1 MTRTA
6 YFVGPWDLGRDL
18 ACVPARPEDGTV
30 VIVESVG
37 KSRALPFHRQKLV
50 LVRSAL
56 HHFAQS
62 LRDDGFDVEVV
73 RARSYLAGIRKHV
86 ARVDADEVVAL
97 MPREWGI
104 FNAFVTARDA
114 GVDGELGVPLE
125 LLDDGGAGG
134 HFLLPRDGFAEWAGG
149 RKQLRM
155 QHFYAHMRKHT
166 GWLVDDAGKP
176 EGGKWSYDTENRKPP
191 GDARPPSRPRHEP
204 DAITRDIMAEVA
216 GWHGYWGD
224 VDGFGWAVTRTQAL
238 ADLDA
243 FFAQRAESF
252 GPYQDAMLSGEP
264 FMWHALISTSL
275 NLGLLH
281 PAEVCERIVAAYEV
295 GEMPLAS
302 AEGLLR
308 QILGWREYIR
318 GVYWHRM
325 PELRSA
331 NALGG
336 KRRLPQLYW
345 DPSATDMRCLQQSVG
360 AVREHGYAHHI
371 QRLMV
376 LGNFAL
382 LCGVEPLELSHWF
395 WAGFVDA
402 FEWVQLPNV
411 HGMAMFANT
420 DFTTKPYA
428 ASGSYIHKM
437 SNYCRDCAYQVKKK
451 HGDGAC
457 PFNHLFWHF
466 MVEHRERLSQNPRLG
481 MLYRTWDKMKEGDR
495 RSILDSSAQF
505 LGSLRDAEHDW
516 SFHDDQG

>member
-1 MTRTA
+1 
-6 YFVGPWDLGRDL
+6 VGPWDLHRDL
-18 ACVPARPEDGTV
+18 GCVPVRPEDGTV
-30 VIVESVG
+30 VIVESVS
-37 KSRALPFHRQKLV
+37 KSRALPYHRKKLV
-50 LVRSAL
+50 LVRSAM
-56 HHFAQS
+56 HHFARHLQAE
-62 LRDDGFDVEVV
+62 GFDVEVV

-86 ARVDADEVVAL
+86 ERVGADEVVAL

-104 FNAFVTARDA
+104 YRAFVEARDDSL
-114 GVDGELGVPLE
+114 DGALGARMT

-134 HFLLPRDGFAEWAGG
+134 HFLLPRDGFGHWAGG

-155 QHFYAHMRKHT
+155 QHFYSHMRKHT
-166 GWLVDDAGKP
+166 GWLVDDEGKP
-176 EGGKWSYDTENRKPP
+176 EGGKWSFDTENRKPP
-191 GDARPPSRPRHEP
+191 GDARPPPAPHHEP
-204 DAITRDIMAEVA
+204 DDLTHEIMSEVA
-216 GWHGYWGD
+216 DWDGFWGE
-224 VDGFGWAVTRTQAL
+224 VEGFGWAVTREQAL
-238 ADLDA
+238 ADLDD
-243 FFAQRAESF
+243 FFAQRADQF
-252 GPYQDAMLSGEP
+252 GPYQDAMLGDEP
-264 FMWHALISTSL
+264 FMWHTLISTSL

-281 PAEVCERIVAAYEV
+281 PAEVCARIVSAYAA
-295 GEMPLAS
+295 GDMPLAS

-318 GVYWHRM
+318 GMYWHRM

-345 DPSATDMRCLQQSVG
+345 DESHTDMRCLEQSVR
-360 AVREHGYAHHI
+360 AVRAHGYAHHI

-382 LCGVEPLELSHWF
+382 LCGVEPIELSHWF

-428 ASGSYIHKM
+428 ASGNYIHKM
-437 SNYCRDCAYQVKKK
+437 SNYCGDCAYSVRKK
-451 HGDGAC
+451 HGDEAC

-466 MVEHRERLSQNPRLG
+466 MEQHRDLLADNPRLG
-481 MLYRTWDKMKEGDR
+481 MLYRTWDKMKPEDR
-495 RSILDSSAQF
+495 EAILRSSASF
-505 LGSLRDAEHDW
+505 LGGLRPADHDW